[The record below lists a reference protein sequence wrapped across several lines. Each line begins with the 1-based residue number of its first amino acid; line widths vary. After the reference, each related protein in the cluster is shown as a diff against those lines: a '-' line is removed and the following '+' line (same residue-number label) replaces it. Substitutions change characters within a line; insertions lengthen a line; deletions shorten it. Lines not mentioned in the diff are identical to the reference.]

1 MTRYEKTWK
10 RDLTY
15 SLWHRGLEDDITMI
29 DIDSVEY
36 CSTCFEPLALLELA
50 RDVGQS
56 HKPHIVTKKPA
67 EKAGLPA
74 YVVFYK
80 VNEKGEIIQ
89 FRVRQVA
96 PTEGEERIMTPEQYA
111 DFLRKLHRKHSCL
124 IASFL

>member
-1 MTRYEKTWK
+1 
-10 RDLTY
+10 
-15 SLWHRGLEDDITMI
+15 MI

-56 HKPHIVTKKPA
+56 HKPHIVTKKLA

-96 PTEGEERIMTPEQYA
+96 PIEGQEQVMTPQQYA
-111 DFLRKLHRKHSCL
+111 NFLRKLHQKHSCP
-124 IASFL
+124 IAAFL